1 MKATSVIA
9 LAFALFA
16 GACDNSESDHS
27 SSGTGGPPPVDAGSD
42 ADSALPDGAT
52 SEDVTVPSGE
62 EALLERLTDVLSPLT
77 QPPFGTA
84 VAATA
89 VRGSLKVS
97 VALGTLWDGGP
108 AADDDTRFNVASVS
122 KLLTAAR
129 VVSLAHEQTLG
140 LDDPLSDH
148 LPGVILIG
156 VQGDEL
162 QDVVTIR
169 QLLMHRSGLPHVP
182 PDLADQVAG
191 GWSSP
196 SLLQEITASWEIQ
209 LVTNPG
215 DYQYSNLGYALLGAI
230 IEKVEASNFADC
242 MASYLGSVGMAQ
254 STFWPGSLVDNA
266 AHGRVTEDGA
276 VKFHPP
282 AWYGSRYALPF
293 MGLWTTT
300 TDLTVFGTL
309 LMGAKDAGSPLHEMT
324 LGADHGLGPIHS
336 VRLGVPS
343 LEHDGSGPGFY
354 AALVVVPDHQIVLAI
369 ATNGGNESAAEA
381 ATFGGVVSAA
391 VESVPDP

>member
-1 MKATSVIA
+1 MKASSVAIVV
-9 LAFALFA
+9 LALFA
-16 GACDNSESDHS
+16 GACDKNESGDS
-27 SSGTGGPPPVDAGSD
+27 SSGMGGGSLVDAGSD

-52 SEDVTVPSGE
+52 SDDSTVPSGE
-62 EALLERLTDVLSPLT
+62 EALLERLTSVLSPLT

-84 VAATA
+84 ASATA
-89 VRGSLKVS
+89 VRGNLNVS

-108 AADDDTRFNVASVS
+108 AANDDTRFNVASVS

-129 VVSLAHEQTLG
+129 VVSLAHEGALG
-140 LDDPLSDH
+140 LEDPLSQH
-148 LPGVILIG
+148 LPGVTLIG

-169 QLLMHRSGLPHVP
+169 QVLMHRSGLPHVP
-182 PDLADQVAG
+182 PDLVDQVAG

-196 SLLQEITASWEIQ
+196 NLLQEITASWEIQ
-209 LVTNPG
+209 LVGNPG
-215 DYQYSNLGYALLGAI
+215 DYQYSNLGYALIGAI
-230 IEKVEASNFADC
+230 IEKKEGSTFADC
-242 MASYLGSVGMAQ
+242 MASYLGTIGMPQ
-254 STFWPGSLVDNA
+254 STFWPGSLDGNA
-266 AHGRVTEDGA
+266 AHGRVVQQGSVT
-276 VKFHPP
+276 FHPP

-300 TDLTVFGTL
+300 TDLAGFGSL
-309 LMGAKDAGSPLHEMT
+309 LMGSKDADSPLYEMT
-324 LGADHGLGPIHS
+324 FGSGHGLGPIHS
-336 VRLGVPS
+336 VRMGAPS

-391 VESVPDP
+391 VQAVPDP